1 MGVGRDVVVRRATA
15 QDAPGLARLR
25 WRWRVDERSQHSE
38 LSRESFVDFLT
49 TWTLDH
55 LTRYAVFIAEVDG
68 QLSGMAWLSLNDRV
82 PSPNR
87 LDRRSGDI
95 QSVYVLPDLRGLRVG
110 TQLIEALLQ
119 HARDIE
125 LRYLTVHSAET
136 AIGFYEKLGFVHDQQ
151 WLAYPAEKL
160 A

>member
-1 MGVGRDVVVRRATA
+1 VVVRRATA

-25 WRWRVDERSQHSE
+25 WRWQVDERSQHPE
-38 LSRESFVDFLT
+38 LSRESFFDFFT
-49 TWTLDH
+49 AWTLDH
-55 LTRYAVFIAEVDG
+55 LSRYAVFIAEVDG
-68 QLSGMAWLSLNDRV
+68 QLAGMAWLSLHDRV

-87 LDRRSGDI
+87 LDRRCGDI
-95 QSVYVLPDLRGLRVG
+95 QSVYVRPDLRGLRVG
-110 TQLIEALLQ
+110 AQLIEALLQ

-125 LRYLTVHSAET
+125 LRYLTVHSADT